1 MKIRNGFVSNSSS
14 SSFIVFGKDLENN
27 RDTFGFLNMKPE
39 KLYSWSDTYTIRLE
53 LPFPEA
59 EYEFGWAFERYYYV
73 KDKINFAIIQA
84 LDSGDKKWE
93 YKEMLRKV
101 LQKQLDRECKEHPVL
116 DLRIDYNRF
125 YWDSISEGN
134 NAYIDHQSAAHEGE
148 NLEIFESEEVLEN
161 FLFNRNSYIQ
171 GGNDNEDSTLEYKE
185 AQEERWEYFKS
196 TRKDIT
202 LEELIKKSADKF
214 DKGYRYVTIYKKW
227 LNSDETLIGSLYI
240 LLHKRKPIWHEKSQ
254 KWSEAKTDPISC
266 IDLERWHITD
276 PENLNILVDLKNVE
290 KKQYDL

>member
-1 MKIRNGFVSNSSS
+1 MKIRNGLVSNSSS

-39 KLYSWSDTYTIRLE
+39 KQYSWSDTRTVRLE

-59 EYEFGWAFERYYYV
+59 EYEFGWSFERYYDV

-84 LDSGDKKWE
+84 LDAGDKKWE
-93 YKEMLRKV
+93 YKEMLRRV
-101 LQKQLDRECKEHPVL
+101 LQEQLHRECKEHPVL

-134 NAYIDHQSAAHEGE
+134 YAYIDHQSAAHEGE
-148 NLEIFESEEVLEN
+148 NLEIFESEEALEN
-161 FLFNRNSYIQ
+161 FLFNKNSYIQ
-171 GGNDNEDSTLEYKE
+171 GGNDNEDSTLEYQE
-185 AQEERWEYFKS
+185 AQEDRREYFKS

-202 LEELIKKSADKF
+202 LDELIRQSADKL
-214 DKGYRYVTIYKKW
+214 DKGYRYATIYKKW
-227 LNSDETLIGSLYI
+227 LNEEDIQKDNLYV
-240 LLHKRKPIWHEKSQ
+240 LLHRRKPVWYEKSQ
-254 KWSEAKTDPISC
+254 RWSESKADPVNC

-276 PENLNILVDLKNVE
+276 PENLNILVDLKNA
-290 KKQYDL
+290 KKTS